1 MTNSDLVRLNERQK
15 AEGKPLFA
23 NTRNVA
29 AGSIR
34 QLDPRICA
42 ERRLRFFCHSVGERE
57 GLEGPVAHG
66 FPQRDARLRHPG
78 HARRRVFP
86 LVSRPPPSI
95 ASSSSSGCTSWISRS
110 TGWCS
115 K

>member
-42 ERRLRFFCHSVGERE
+42 ERRLRFFCHSVGSRE
-57 GLEGPVAHG
+57 GLEAQTHMEFLKEMADSGIPTRPAWSA
-66 FPQRDARLRHPG
+66 FPAS
-78 HARRRVFP
+78 RR
-86 LVSRPPPSI
+86 PPSI
-95 ASSSSSGCTSWISRS
+95 ASSSSSGCTNWISRS

-115 K
+115 R